1 VGGRLDEARDHVQIL
16 QRRCMERGADTD
28 MLLAAR
34 GDVDGAER
42 MVRKAIAEHARLP
55 MPFERARTL
64 LLLGQLQRRK
74 RQKQA
79 PQRL

>member
-1 VGGRLDEARDHVQIL
+1 
-16 QRRCMERGADTD
+16 
-28 MLLAAR
+28 MLIAAR

-42 MVRKAIAEHARLP
+42 MVGKAIAEHARLP

-64 LLLGQLQRRK
+64 LLLGNCSAGNGKSRP
-74 RQKQA
+74 